1 MADQDGDGS
10 IDKEE
15 MKDLFRAA
23 GAVDVTE
30 TDMDDIFYQAD
41 ANGNGVIDPEE
52 LLDALTSGKTIHDHS
67 DEKFG

>member
-1 MADQDGDGS
+1 
-10 IDKEE
+10 

-41 ANGNGVIDPEE
+41 ANGNGS
-52 LLDALTSGKTIHDHS
+52 ALGTTPLFLGA
-67 DEKFG
+67 